1 MSSYTGTTQLCVAEA
16 VLHTPTQLLQIAQV
30 EGKKKKKKKSDDFIS
45 RSRLLRRQESIQNSA
60 ARMAMTLI

>member
-30 EGKKKKKKKSDDFIS
+30 EGKKKKKKSDDFIS
-45 RSRLLRRQESIQNSA
+45 RSRLLRRQESIQNSV